1 VGEEYTGVDEDVQLK
16 AVYSIWLAFRNI
28 TCGTAAIN
36 KDQAVALF
44 DTGID
49 IIHQLKSVEGQFTS
63 LILEH
68 VFCTLDNIVF
78 AYNYITKEHFQD
90 KGILSKC
97 LDAFKKD
104 DTWECRSENVF
115 VSVTSFLKRCLAEEL
130 WDHSSDFEMLLPILV
145 IGLKKF
151 PLNDR
156 IQNISI
162 TLLVGACRMIN
173 DKKIIERSNAMEP
186 LAVFLASG
194 NNINEAKKIK
204 IRSFIHKISAP

>member
-1 VGEEYTGVDEDVQLK
+1 
-16 AVYSIWLAFRNI
+16 
-28 TCGTAAIN
+28 
-36 KDQAVALF
+36 
-44 DTGID
+44 
-49 IIHQLKSVEGQFTS
+49 
-63 LILEH
+63 
-68 VFCTLDNIVF
+68 
-78 AYNYITKEHFQD
+78 
-90 KGILSKC
+90 
-97 LDAFKKD
+97 
-104 DTWECRSENVF
+104 
-115 VSVTSFLKRCLAEEL
+115 
-130 WDHSSDFEMLLPILV
+130 MLLPILV

-204 IRSFIHKISAP
+204 IRSLIHKISAP